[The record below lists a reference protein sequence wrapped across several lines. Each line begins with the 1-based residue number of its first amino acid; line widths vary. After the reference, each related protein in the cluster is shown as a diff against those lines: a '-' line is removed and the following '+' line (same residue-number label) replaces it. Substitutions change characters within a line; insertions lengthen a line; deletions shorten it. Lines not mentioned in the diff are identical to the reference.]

1 VLRGT
6 QVAPGAE
13 GMQAQGECQMWLWP
27 PLAGAGVPGAG
38 VPGAGVPGAGVPGLL
53 AAGGRAG
60 AGAAG
65 LLPAFDAF
73 CGKADAS
80 FRGAPVNFTCRNWVT
95 EVRRSILL
103 VEIG

>member
-38 VPGAGVPGAGVPGLL
+38 VPGAGVPGLGSLL
-53 AAGGRAG
+53 PAAGMRR

-65 LLPAFDAF
+65 LPAFDAF

>member
-38 VPGAGVPGAGVPGLL
+38 VPGAGVPGAGG
-53 AAGGRAG
+53 AG

-65 LLPAFDAF
+65 CRRPGGGGRPACIRCIFA
-73 CGKADAS
+73 GKLMLH
-80 FRGAPVNFTCRNWVT
+80 FG
-95 EVRRSILL
+95 VRRSILL

>member
-38 VPGAGVPGAGVPGLL
+38 VPGAGVPGAGVPGAGVPGLL

-60 AGAAG
+60 AAG
-65 LLPAFDAF
+65 LHSMLFA
-73 CGKADAS
+73 GKLMLH
-80 FRGAPVNFTCRNWVT
+80 FG
-95 EVRRSILL
+95 VRRSILL